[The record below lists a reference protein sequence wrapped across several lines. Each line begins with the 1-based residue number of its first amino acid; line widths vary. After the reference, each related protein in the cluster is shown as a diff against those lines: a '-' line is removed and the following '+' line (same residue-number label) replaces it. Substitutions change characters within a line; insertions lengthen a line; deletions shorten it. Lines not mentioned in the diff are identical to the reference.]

1 MNQQRTK
8 TIPKP
13 LKIVGFSLLVVLL
26 IITICV
32 TLVFAI
38 PDNMN
43 YVVNSDQKTCTVT
56 GAKNP
61 HTLVLHIPEKIDGY
75 TVTAINDKAFSGYK
89 MIMVMLPKT
98 LTKLGESAFYECPNL
113 LWVRGIQECTGLL
126 KISRLAFAN
135 CRLLLNIKLPESI
148 EIIDDSAFTGCLIL
162 NDISI
167 PSNVHTIGMGAFAA
181 CFNFNQIYIPA
192 SVNSIRSRPFR
203 GCLFLENISVDESNP
218 YWCSLDG
225 VLYSKN
231 MTILYCFPGGNFNAE
246 FVIPDVVT
254 TLADYSFEDN
264 RTLEVLNIPS
274 SVVKIGNYVFANVDP
289 SKAALHTINY
299 NGTVEMWNSI
309 QKSSDWDSDS
319 PNFTIYCTDGQIAKD
334 GTVTYN

>member
-75 TVTAINDKAFSGYK
+75 TVTAINDKAFSGYP
-89 MIMVMLPKT
+89 MRIVILPKT
-98 LTKLGESAFYECPNL
+98 ITKLGESAFSECRKL
-113 LWVRGIQECTGLL
+113 LWIRGIQKCSDLL
-126 KISRLAFAN
+126 EISKFAFLN
-135 CRLLLNIKLPESI
+135 CRSLLSIELPESVKTI
-148 EIIDDSAFTGCLIL
+148 NDCAFAGCLGL
-162 NDISI
+162 KNISI
-167 PSNVHTIGMGAFAA
+167 PSNVYTIGLGAFTT
-181 CFNFNQIYIPA
+181 CLNFNQIYIPA
-192 SVNSIRSRPFR
+192 SVNSIKVEAFN
-203 GCLFLENISVDESNP
+203 GCLFLKEISVDESNP
-218 YWCSLDG
+218 YWCSIDG
-225 VLYSKN
+225 VLYFKD
-231 MTILYCFPGGNFNAE
+231 MTTLHSYPAGKRDKL
-246 FVIPDVVT
+246 FVIPDGVT
-254 TLADYSFEDN
+254 TIGSYSFAYSMN
-264 RTLEVLNIPS
+264 LEVLNIPN
-274 SVVKIGNYVFANVDP
+274 SVIKIGSCVFYDLV
-289 SKAALHTINY
+289 SKSPLTTINY
-299 NGTVEMWNSI
+299 DGTIEMWNSI